1 MDMVIFKGDINDRYG
16 NNAACIVFSIQD
28 TVFNAIIEV
37 ID

>member
-1 MDMVIFKGDINDRYG
+1 MDMVIFKGDFNYRYG
-16 NNAACIVFSIQD
+16 NNAAGIVFIIQD